1 MPRHLAPA
9 SLAAALLFLA
19 ACASGR
25 QATPDTKPV
34 RLAST
39 GVARGDCGEARL
51 RAAQK
56 PDLDVDRIPAPVAM
70 KPRPFAG
77 YPKSALR
84 KDGSAVIKVDV
95 VVDTLG
101 RADMRT
107 FKVVEVS
114 DPWFTRNI
122 RAVIAKWTFIPA
134 ELAGCKVPRVYHF
147 MASMESRAKGG
158 AAGR

>member
-9 SLAAALLFLA
+9 SLAAALFLVA

-25 QATPDTKPV
+25 QAASDTKPV
-34 RLAST
+34 RLASP
-39 GVARGDCGEARL
+39 GVAHGDCAEARL

-56 PDLDVDRIPAPVAM
+56 PDLDVDRLPAPVAM
-70 KPRPFAG
+70 KPRPFVG

-107 FKVVEVS
+107 FKVVDVS

-122 RAVIAKWTFIPA
+122 RAVIARWTFTPA
-134 ELAGCKVPRVYHF
+134 QLAGCRVPRVYHF
-147 MASMESRAKGG
+147 MASMQPSTKGG
-158 AAGR
+158 SAGR